1 MDSTR
6 EINVEDQ
13 SNVQVETNET
23 PTHDVL
29 ETGNFDVIIEYEHH
43 HSDTCVLPTQLNL
56 SKSCVKPK
64 LKLGISCIF
73 TSLSLSAEAITRS
86 AVPQLV

>member
-1 MDSTR
+1 MDSTC

-29 ETGNFDVIIEYEHH
+29 ETGNVDVTIEYDEHD
-43 HSDTCVLPTQLNL
+43 HSVKMSLALLCPRMPDTVQNPHAF
-56 SKSCVKPK
+56 V
-64 LKLGISCIF
+64 
-73 TSLSLSAEAITRS
+73 
-86 AVPQLV
+86 

>member
-29 ETGNFDVIIEYEHH
+29 ETENVDVTIEYDEHD
-43 HSDTCVLPTQLNL
+43 HS
-56 SKSCVKPK
+56 
-64 LKLGISCIF
+64 
-73 TSLSLSAEAITRS
+73 
-86 AVPQLV
+86 